1 MVTYM
6 RLQAGDGAARLKDVH
21 GALARLCS
29 HVSGETLT
37 EDTVR
42 QFKFR
47 DWRKYAQVCR
57 KHVWILMILLPCSL
71 RYKAT
76 SSLQSSPIM

>member
-1 MVTYM
+1 MV
-6 RLQAGDGAARLKDVH
+6 RHACLQAGDGAARLKDVH

-47 DWRKYAQVCR
+47 DWRKYAQVCCR
-57 KHVWILMILLPCSL
+57 CI
-71 RYKAT
+71 
-76 SSLQSSPIM
+76 